1 MGMLRARRGRAW
13 PRGRFGSR
21 PEHRPDGLRPGLGAW
36 LVLATA
42 LLVAVA
48 AGYGIT
54 RVHDYAAERGELKA
68 LLGEM
73 ESAARQASALEWR
86 AIAEGRLRAEDER
99 KWLEVDATS
108 HQLADQ
114 LAALDP
120 ASDQAR
126 AVHEAF
132 VTYDTAVEREFAL
145 LAEGKVAEAEEVDKQ
160 RVDAA
165 FGRLLEALEAAGRGY
180 GTLAGQANRR
190 ADIGTQLILVA
201 AAVVIGALVWRFQR
215 VRSQTA
221 ELFAYQARHD
231 PLTALPNRA
240 LLLEQ
245 LERELAR
252 TSRRNDPLFL
262 LWLDLDDF
270 KVVNDSLGHQA
281 GDHLLLAVGERL
293 RNCLRPGDLPARMGG
308 DEFTVLLTDLT
319 GLRDATGAA
328 ERIGTELGAPF
339 EVAGRQ
345 VVVHA
350 SIGIAES
357 LPGVT
362 TAEELLRNADIA
374 MYEAKKLGKGQY
386 QVFTPGMDALA
397 WRRLELEAELRAA
410 LEQDQFELYYQPIL
424 DLDSG
429 AVSGLEALVRW
440 DHPTRGLLPPADFIP
455 LAEQTGLIVELGE
468 WVLNQACRQM
478 AAWERARWRGAPGL
492 SVNLSARQ
500 LRDSQL
506 PQRVARALARST
518 LEPHRL
524 TLEVTETSMI
534 DDLGTAGASLGAL
547 RALGVRVAVDDFGTG
562 FSALGAL
569 KHHPVDSLKIDRS
582 FVDGLGRD
590 PRDTAIVHAV
600 VAFARTLGLRVT
612 GEGIETVEQLE
623 ELRALGCHH
632 GQGYYF
638 AKPLQPSG
646 VEPFLDAHQGQPAG
660 PA

>member
-1 MGMLRARRGRAW
+1 MA
-13 PRGRFGSR
+13 
-21 PEHRPDGLRPGLGAW
+21 DGVTVTPGG
-36 LVLATA
+36 
-42 LLVAVA
+42 
-48 AGYGIT
+48 
-54 RVHDYAAERGELKA
+54 
-68 LLGEM
+68 
-73 ESAARQASALEWR
+73 
-86 AIAEGRLRAEDER
+86 
-99 KWLEVDATS
+99 
-108 HQLADQ
+108 
-114 LAALDP
+114 
-120 ASDQAR
+120 
-126 AVHEAF
+126 
-132 VTYDTAVEREFAL
+132 
-145 LAEGKVAEAEEVDKQ
+145 
-160 RVDAA
+160 
-165 FGRLLEALEAAGRGY
+165 
-180 GTLAGQANRR
+180 
-190 ADIGTQLILVA
+190 
-201 AAVVIGALVWRFQR
+201 
-215 VRSQTA
+215 
-221 ELFAYQARHD
+221 
-231 PLTALPNRA
+231 
-240 LLLEQ
+240 
-245 LERELAR
+245 
-252 TSRRNDPLFL
+252 
-262 LWLDLDDF
+262 
-270 KVVNDSLGHQA
+270 
-281 GDHLLLAVGERL
+281 
-293 RNCLRPGDLPARMGG
+293 
-308 DEFTVLLTDLT
+308 TVLLT
-319 GLRDATGAA
+319 AA

>member
-1 MGMLRARRGRAW
+1 
-13 PRGRFGSR
+13 
-21 PEHRPDGLRPGLGAW
+21 
-36 LVLATA
+36 
-42 LLVAVA
+42 
-48 AGYGIT
+48 
-54 RVHDYAAERGELKA
+54 
-68 LLGEM
+68 
-73 ESAARQASALEWR
+73 
-86 AIAEGRLRAEDER
+86 
-99 KWLEVDATS
+99 
-108 HQLADQ
+108 
-114 LAALDP
+114 
-120 ASDQAR
+120 
-126 AVHEAF
+126 
-132 VTYDTAVEREFAL
+132 
-145 LAEGKVAEAEEVDKQ
+145 
-160 RVDAA
+160 
-165 FGRLLEALEAAGRGY
+165 
-180 GTLAGQANRR
+180 
-190 ADIGTQLILVA
+190 
-201 AAVVIGALVWRFQR
+201 
-215 VRSQTA
+215 
-221 ELFAYQARHD
+221 
-231 PLTALPNRA
+231 
-240 LLLEQ
+240 
-245 LERELAR
+245 
-252 TSRRNDPLFL
+252 
-262 LWLDLDDF
+262 
-270 KVVNDSLGHQA
+270 
-281 GDHLLLAVGERL
+281 
-293 RNCLRPGDLPARMGG
+293 
-308 DEFTVLLTDLT
+308 
-319 GLRDATGAA
+319 
-328 ERIGTELGAPF
+328 
-339 EVAGRQ
+339 

-397 WRRLELEAELRAA
+397 WRRLELEAELCAA

-500 LRDSQL
+500 LRDSRL
-506 PQRVARALARST
+506 PQRVAQALARST

-534 DDLGTAGASLGAL
+534 DDLGAAGASLGAL

-590 PRDTAIVHAV
+590 PHRPCGRRLRQDARAAGDRRGHRDRRAARGVARARLPARAGLLLRQAPAAKRRGAV
-600 VAFARTLGLRVT
+600 PRR
-612 GEGIETVEQLE
+612 
-623 ELRALGCHH
+623 
-632 GQGYYF
+632 
-638 AKPLQPSG
+638 PP
-646 VEPFLDAHQGQPAG
+646 GQPTG

>member
-145 LAEGKVAEAEEVDKQ
+145 LAEGKVAEAQEVDKQ

>member
-201 AAVVIGALVWRFQR
+201 AAVVIGVLVWRFQR